1 MKHNTMRAIEVVL
14 TIVIFC
20 LSIAGRANADVY
32 AIDLK
37 SDTVYFK
44 VKKDDTLTS
53 ISEENGFTVKDIAEQ
68 NNIKDINN
76 IKLGQVLHVTYKP
89 VKYNDLNN
97 DKKLLNEYYNLD
109 KFNNDNSKHVLNY
122 MKYNDKHGHVKTGTI
137 KQLKKFIINHKI
149 QQRFTID
156 NVNNI

>member
-1 MKHNTMRAIEVVL
+1 MRAIEVVL

-20 LSIAGRANADVY
+20 LSIAGHASADAY

-53 ISEENGFTVKDIAEQ
+53 ISEDSGFTVKDIAEQ

-76 IKLGQVLHVTYKP
+76 IKVGQVLHVTYKP
-89 VKYNDLNN
+89 VKYDDLKN
-97 DKKLLNEYYNLD
+97 DKQLLNEYYNLD
-109 KFNNDNSKHVLNY
+109 KFKNDNSKHVLNY
-122 MKYNDKHGHVKTGTI
+122 MKYDDKHGHVKTGTI
-137 KQLKKFIINHKI
+137 KQLKKFIINHKM
-149 QQRFTID
+149 QQRLTID